1 MALGWQVEDQP
12 VQMVENPVGKR
23 ECPLLTLL
31 DTYWEL
37 HLELGL
43 LSRLMYI

>member
-1 MALGWQVEDQP
+1 MEDQR

-23 ECPLLTLL
+23 ECPIRTLL

-37 HLELGL
+37 HLEVGL
-43 LSRLMYI
+43 WPRLIYI